1 VAPLIDLANVADE
14 LALGGRSHVAL
25 VGGGGK
31 STLLHTL
38 GRSLPGTVVL
48 TTTVKMGADQH
59 GGHPVLVDPINDV
72 AAAAAAADEPV
83 VVWSRVDGQKAIGID
98 PERCDRLFERVDHVI
113 VEADGSRRQP
123 FKAPASYE
131 PVVPS
136 TATVVAGVIGIEAIG
151 KVIADRCHRP
161 MRVAA
166 LAGLSPYERLT
177 VEGAANV
184 LAEPRGQRASVPPRA
199 RYLVVVNKV
208 GAEEI
213 GIFED
218 LAVRLDRLGIP
229 AIGIRYADDSALSAL
244 M

>member
-1 VAPLIDLANVADE
+1 MAELIDLEGIAAA
-14 LALGGRSHVAL
+14 LALGERSHVAL

-31 STLLHTL
+31 STLLHAL
-38 GRSLPGTVVL
+38 GGSLSGTVVL

-59 GGHPVLVDPINDV
+59 CGHRVLVDPSDDEV
-72 AAAAAAADEPV
+72 VTAATEAPV
-83 VVWSRVDGQKAIGID
+83 IVWSRVDGQKAIGID
-98 PERCDRLFERVDHVI
+98 PRRCDRLAARVDHVI

-136 TATVVAGVIGIEAIG
+136 TATVVAGVVGVEAIG

-166 LAGLSPYERLT
+166 LAGRSPYERLT

-184 LAEPRGQRASVPPRA
+184 LAHDRGQRASVPVGA
-199 RYLVVVNKV
+199 RYVVVITKI
-208 GAEEI
+208 GTDEI

-218 LAVRLDRLGIP
+218 LAVRLDALGIP

-244 M
+244 I